1 MILKQL
7 HNLLTTLLHFERRF
21 EPYFRPALNIMVRE
35 PVAALAQW
43 SINLPRRN
51 EHLALAAET
60 IAPDE
65 EASCQG
71 MIDEIRRHLAQ
82 DFAPGNMQRG
92 GNTKTHGIVLAEFIV
107 RDDLP
112 AQCRHGLFAA
122 PQAFP
127 AWVRFSGPGPHIEP
141 DINDVGFG
149 SISIKVMGVPGVK
162 LMDDEKFTQDL
173 TAVVTPTF
181 VTQNSRD
188 NARLQY
194 WSRREMPV
202 WYFLDPLHSHLR
214 DFIMQSLW
222 NETQYNPLGATY
234 YSCVPYLLGENQ
246 AMKYEIR
253 PRQKVDMHIDGIP
266 FRPDDNYLRHNMQR
280 TLGRQAVEFDVF
292 IQLQTD
298 AHAMPIENAGVRWS
312 YRKSPLIP
320 VAILRIHAQEFD
332 KPSQFEFAKILS
344 FNPWHALAAH
354 RPLGNQGRARRRMYH
369 EMALYRQAMNR
380 VSHYEPDG
388 SETFQ

>member
-1 MILKQL
+1 L
-7 HNLLTTLLHFERRF
+7 
-21 EPYFRPALNIMVRE
+21 RE
-35 PVAALAQW
+35 PIAALTQL
-43 SINLPRRN
+43 SIDLTRRN
-51 EHLALAAET
+51 EHLALAEEVFAD
-60 IAPDE
+60 DE
-65 EASCQG
+65 ETSCQG

-82 DFAPGNMQRG
+82 DFAPGDMQRG

-112 AQCRHGLFAA
+112 MRCRHGVFA
-122 PQAFP
+122 QARGFP
-127 AWVRFSGPGPHIEP
+127 AWVRFSGPGPHVEP

-149 SISIKVMGVPGVK
+149 SISIKAMDVPGDK
-162 LMDDEKFTQDL
+162 LMDDEKFTQDF

-202 WYFLDPLHSHLR
+202 WYFLDPLHSHVR

-222 NETQYNPLGATY
+222 NETQRNPLGATY
-234 YSCVPYLLGENQ
+234 YSCVPYLLGDGQ

-253 PRQKVDMHIDGIP
+253 PRQKVDMHIDGLP
-266 FRPDDNYLRHNMQR
+266 FHPDDNYLRRNMQR
-280 TLGRQAVEFDVF
+280 TLAMQAVEFDVF

-320 VAILRIHAQEFD
+320 AAILRIPMQHFD

-344 FNPWHALAAH
+344 YNPWHAHVAH
-354 RPLGNQGRARRRMYH
+354 RPLGNQGRARRRMYQ
-369 EMALYRQAMNR
+369 EMARYRQAMNGVR
-380 VSHYEPDG
+380 HYEPDG
-388 SETFQ
+388 SETFE